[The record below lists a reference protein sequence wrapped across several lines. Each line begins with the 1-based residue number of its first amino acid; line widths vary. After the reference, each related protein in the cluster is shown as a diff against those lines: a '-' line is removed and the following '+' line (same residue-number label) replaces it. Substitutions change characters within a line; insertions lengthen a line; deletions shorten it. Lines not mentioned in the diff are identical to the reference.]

1 MSRSF
6 LFEET
11 KDLKNALGEF
21 FYKFMLQGIEG
32 KRGCVFLD
40 EGQYWSILLRVDMR
54 DIMIGEKK
62 ASLLI
67 KLGDSELNM
76 VCKMLDEL
84 VNIV

>member
-21 FYKFMLQGIEG
+21 FYKFVLQGIKG

-40 EGQYWSILLRVDMR
+40 EGQY
-54 DIMIGEKK
+54 
-62 ASLLI
+62 
-67 KLGDSELNM
+67 
-76 VCKMLDEL
+76 
-84 VNIV
+84 